1 MVLRKW
7 IIPDPDPELRL
18 TVDQIDYS
26 KLDYDD
32 CRWIYSSTM
41 KKYYREFSQLE
52 GFIAYATRLFELE
65 ELRQKQE
72 RKNKQLEKIKNMI
85 PKTPHHSIY
94 DSVNNERFIPI
105 TDKKSRGEFFKSF
118 LKKPSKLSHH
128 SESCNIH

>member
-41 KKYYREFSQLE
+41 KQYHRDFSQLE
-52 GFIAYATRLFELE
+52 GFIAYAKRLFE
-65 ELRQKQE
+65 
-72 RKNKQLEKIKNMI
+72 
-85 PKTPHHSIY
+85 
-94 DSVNNERFIPI
+94 
-105 TDKKSRGEFFKSF
+105 
-118 LKKPSKLSHH
+118 
-128 SESCNIH
+128 